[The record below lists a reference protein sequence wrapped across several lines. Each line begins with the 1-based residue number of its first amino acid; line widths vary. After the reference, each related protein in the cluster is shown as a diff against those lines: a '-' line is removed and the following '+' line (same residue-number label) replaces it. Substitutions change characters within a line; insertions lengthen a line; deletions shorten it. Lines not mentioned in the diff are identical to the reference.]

1 LAAGTEGE
9 KGERGGTGMIEA
21 EHSFNTFTV
30 FLNPRY
36 LGIGQNS
43 LCVDGFQGSLWFN
56 QQYCEG
62 FNTERFGVNAP
73 GNNNQFPF
81 LQLKFPVTQGILHTS
96 INNHEKFVGIVMGV
110 PDEFPLS
117 FHQFY
122 LVIIEPGN
130 TFAGM
135 KLMYQT
141 SFFLQVTTRISTVSL
156 IVEQ

>member
-1 LAAGTEGE
+1 
-9 KGERGGTGMIEA
+9 
-21 EHSFNTFTV
+21 
-30 FLNPRY
+30 
-36 LGIGQNS
+36 
-43 LCVDGFQGSLWFN
+43 
-56 QQYCEG
+56 
-62 FNTERFGVNAP
+62 
-73 GNNNQFPF
+73 
-81 LQLKFPVTQGILHTS
+81 
-96 INNHEKFVGIVMGV
+96 MGV

-122 LVIIEPGN
+122 LVIIEPGT